1 MILGFISGMVLCIF
15 IVVVELW
22 LVSNSINANNIKEV
36 LSKQKAIVLNLKN
49 QNEKDIDTIIDNN
62 DKAGRDTLLVDLL
75 K

>member
-62 DKAGRDTLLVDLL
+62 DKAGRDTLLEDLL